1 MRQNELVKQMIEE
14 ENLTEEEVAK
24 TLQLSI
30 QEVHLMYSITKD
42 ISYEN

>member
-24 TLQLSI
+24 ALQLSI
-30 QEVHLMYSITKD
+30 QEVHLMYSNAKD
-42 ISYEN
+42 ILYEN